1 MAALPPSFLAHPSMR
16 HNLCRLTSC
25 VKSYTVRHMRRGYI
39 RITKTGPSPDQQR
52 RALDA
57 VGVTGFSDNDPIYID
72 QEPKR
77 KPKEGVDPLPQR
89 SAAIKALRA
98 GDELVVSNAGRLGVS
113 RDDILAVLAAI
124 GRRRAAV
131 FDAAEGRAFAC
142 SPEIADAAEFALLA
156 QSKLQ
161 AERVAVARQAIKEF
175 GTKSGPRPK
184 FSKADVEDLRRM
196 WANPDVSVE
205 AVEIEAGVKRRTLYR
220 MLGPRTTP
228 RFGKLLPQKKRS
240 RR

>member
-1 MAALPPSFLAHPSMR
+1 
-16 HNLCRLTSC
+16 
-25 VKSYTVRHMRRGYI
+25 MRRGYI

-52 RALDA
+52 RALEA
-57 VGVTGFSDNDPIYID
+57 VGVTGFSDDDAIYID
-72 QEPKR
+72 QEKKR
-77 KPKEGVDPLPQR
+77 KPKEGEDPLPQR
-89 SAAIKALRA
+89 TEAIKSLRA
-98 GDELVVSNAGRLGVS
+98 GDELVVANAGRLGVS
-113 RDDILAVLAAI
+113 RDDILATLAAV
-124 GRRRAAV
+124 GRRRASV

-184 FSKADVEDLRRM
+184 LSKNDVNDLRQM
-196 WANPDVSVE
+196 WANPEVPVE

-220 MLGPRTTP
+220 MLGPRSTP
-228 RFGKLLPQKKRS
+228 LFGRTVPQKKRG